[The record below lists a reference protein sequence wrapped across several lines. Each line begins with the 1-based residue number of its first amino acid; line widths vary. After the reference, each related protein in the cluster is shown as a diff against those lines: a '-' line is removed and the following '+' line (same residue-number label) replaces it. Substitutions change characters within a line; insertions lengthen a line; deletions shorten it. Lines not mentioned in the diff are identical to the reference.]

1 MPPDWLLM
9 PLMSLPWLLLLLEVR
24 EGAITPRFGE
34 KRLPFKCELL
44 FFLLLLLL
52 LMLLLLLLT
61 LLFEPPQVVG
71 TMVEDNDKDDEEEE

>member
-9 PLMSLPWLLLLLEVR
+9 PLMSLPRLLLLLDVR

-34 KRLPFKCELL
+34 KRLLFKCELL
-44 FFLLLLLL
+44 SFL

-71 TMVEDNDKDDEEEE
+71 AIVEDNDKDDEEEE